1 MKTKFLSLLILLAL
15 AAPSVFAQGV
25 SFQKQITVTRGTTA
39 LNVIIGVNGDGAGPN
54 PDNSVGL
61 DTDGALGI
69 YQEAP
74 APPAPPSIPVMDVTL
89 VTLPGRVATIPTGL
103 GSTGA
108 YKDFRAYFGS
118 TQVDSFMV
126 RIKGDDFDVNGATI
140 SWPADLA
147 SYGTTWTI
155 KPRTGS
161 LFPTTDMIANTSVV
175 VPAPNSGSQVD
186 VIIIKTGAFAPAPV
200 NFSVS
205 PSPLAFGSV
214 NTGNTATQTLTITN
228 TGTSSTLTISAIA
241 ETFTGTDFTYVTAPT
256 LPINLAPSASTTIQ
270 VQFAPLTAG
279 AQSAGITFT
288 HNAAGSPTLVNV
300 TGSGN
305 AQGGTL
311 CFRSA
316 GQNVGDALT
325 GLKDTV
331 QLSDYAGKALR
342 ALQFRVVNG
351 STSRL
356 VSVERG
362 ARIADPAKWIF
373 QYEIGRG
380 PIDPFTFAS
389 IDTIRLVILG
399 VTDSIDAFTGAAD
412 IAVFQYA
419 TTNTPLDTNTTMELA
434 EIIGSTTL
442 GGNAQV
448 TACSSNPQQIVIT
461 DLGVGQKGDA
471 NADGF
476 IDILDLLQVIDHI
489 LDRITLQGS
498 EFIRSDVAPWPAGDG
513 NLDATDVALLQSMIL
528 NGEFPDGT
536 PLPFTGGSRSSV
548 SKSASRATLYL
559 TVSASQLDAR
569 VEAAVPVKGVQ
580 FDLQGA
586 GIAGIGSSD
595 NGTVLTGRNDRV
607 LYYNSNG
614 VMDAQIF
621 SIPVTSMDVAAL
633 NVANMTVA
641 DAQNN
646 AMDVEVVLVKI
657 GASAPGGFALEQS
670 YPNPFNPSTTISYT
684 VPVTTQV
691 RLSIFN
697 SVGMEIR
704 NLQAGTVEA
713 GTHSITWDGT
723 DANGAAVTSGVYFY
737 RLTADGF
744 SAVRSMTLTK

>member
-15 AAPSVFAQGV
+15 TAPSVFAQGV
-25 SFQKQITVTRGTTA
+25 SFQKQITVTRGTTS
-39 LNVIIGVNGDGAGPN
+39 LNVLIGVNGDGAGPAL
-54 PDNSVGL
+54 DNSVGL
-61 DTDGALGI
+61 DTDPGLLT

-74 APPAPPSIPVMDVTL
+74 APPAPPSIPIMDVTL

-126 RIKGDDFDVNGATI
+126 RIKGDDFDLNGATI

-147 SYGTTWTI
+147 SFGTTWTI

-175 VPAPNSGSQVD
+175 VPAPNSGSQLD
-186 VIIIKTGAFAPAPV
+186 VIIIKVGAFQPSPV
-200 NFSVS
+200 NFSAS
-205 PSPLAFGSV
+205 PNPLAFGSV

-228 TGTSSTLTISAIA
+228 TGTSATLNITAITN
-241 ETFTGTDFTYVTAPT
+241 TFTGTDFTYVTAPT
-256 LPINLAPSASTTIQ
+256 LPINLPPSASTTLQ
-270 VQFAPLTAG
+270 VQFAPLAAG
-279 AQSAGITFT
+279 AQTAGITFT
-288 HNAAGSPTLVNV
+288 HNAAGSPTVVNV

-311 CFRSA
+311 CFRSP

-325 GLKDTV
+325 GLQDTV

-342 ALQFRVVNG
+342 SLQFRIVNG
-351 STSRL
+351 PTSRL
-356 VSVERG
+356 VSVARG

-380 PIDPFTFAS
+380 PIDPLTFAS

-399 VTDSIDAFTGAAD
+399 VTDSIDAFSGAAD
-412 IAVFQYA
+412 IAYFQYA
-419 TTNTPLDTNTTMELA
+419 TTNTPLDASTTMELT

-442 GGNAQV
+442 GENAQV
-448 TACSSNPQQIVIT
+448 TACTSNPQQILIT

-498 EFIRSDVAPWPAGDG
+498 EFIRADVAPWPAGDG

-536 PLPFTGGSRSSV
+536 PLPFTGNRNSA

-569 VEAAVPVKGVQ
+569 IESATAVKGVQ

-595 NGTVLTGRNDRV
+595 NGTVLSGRNDRV

-614 VMDAQIF
+614 VMDAQLF
-621 SIPVTSMDVAAL
+621 SIPVASVDVAAL

-646 AMDVEVVLVKI
+646 AIDVEVVLVKR
-657 GASAPGGFALEQS
+657 GATAPGAFALEQS

-684 VPVTTQV
+684 VPVSTQV

-697 SVGMEIR
+697 SVGMEVR
-704 NLQAGTVEA
+704 NLQSGTVEA

-737 RLTADGF
+737 RLSADGF
-744 SAVRSMTLTK
+744 SAVRSMMLTK